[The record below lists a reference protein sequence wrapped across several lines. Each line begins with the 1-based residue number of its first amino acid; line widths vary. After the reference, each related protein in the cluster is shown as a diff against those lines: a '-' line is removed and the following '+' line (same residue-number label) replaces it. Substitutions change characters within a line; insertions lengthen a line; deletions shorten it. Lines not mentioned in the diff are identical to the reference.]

1 MYLHIDSRN
10 KPDGS
15 SSNSFVLTL
24 PEPIKN
30 VSKCSI
36 INAKFDQVTPGDPF
50 IFVDIAELR
59 SDQMSDAPKFISSES
74 FESKNI
80 NRFIGIIPN
89 NGLYY
94 DPRNKVSTVFEP
106 TLTMFKL
113 TIRITDYK
121 GIPVVLPG
129 NFTLLLNLETIPET
143 DDEPTTPEP
152 QHVHVDPKQVIS
164 PFILF
169 LIGFLILIAIM
180 QFRPRHK

>member
-15 SSNSFVLTL
+15 TSNSFVLTL

-36 INAKFDQVTPGDPF
+36 VNAKFDQVSSSDPF
-50 IFVDIAELR
+50 IFVDIVELR

-80 NRFIGIIPN
+80 DRFIGIIPN

-94 DPRNKVSTVFEP
+94 DPRNKVTTTFEP

-113 TIRITDYK
+113 TIRITDYR

-129 NFTLLLNLETIPET
+129 NFTMLMELEISPESVENETELVKTPNL
-143 DDEPTTPEP
+143 PEP
-152 QHVHVDPKQVIS
+152 KQFFS
-164 PFILF
+164 PFVLILV
-169 LIGFLILIAIM
+169 GFLILVAIM